1 MSNNPNANNTLAI
14 INSTPANQ
22 IAALEFVKNKFIKNY
37 NSCHKQKIGELVYAR
52 QCMFFQQ
59 AMANSADLAG
69 CDRFSLYACFLTV
82 SVKGWSLDPQDDEV
96 YLIPRGGKACIDRQ
110 AGAYVRRLIETGQI
124 MAAGQPVLVYD
135 GDVFSVENGRV
146 IKHIQNYATEIL
158 KCAYIEFSLPGNNT
172 RFFIYRKSDW
182 EAWRSRSPQKNK
194 DNWNGPGGQPDPGFL
209 RTKIVKHACKEKCW
223 ASGSTPAGVEI
234 YETIEVDSEDLDD
247 TTPAS
252 EVPFFPGANE
262 QAAASAQNETPEE
275 TETAQQEETF

>member
-1 MSNNPNANNTLAI
+1 MSQNLAANNTLAI
-14 INSTPANQ
+14 INNTPATQ

-59 AMANSADLAG
+59 ALTANLDLAK

-96 YLIPRGGKACIDRQ
+96 YIIPRGGKACIDRQ

-124 MAAGQPVLVYD
+124 KAAGQPVLVFD
-135 GDVFSVENGRV
+135 GDIFQVENGRV
-146 IKHIQNYATEIL
+146 IKHVENFSSDVMKA
-158 KCAYIEFSLPGNNT
+158 AYIEFFLADGNT
-172 RFFIYRKSDW
+172 RYFIYKKSDW
-182 EAWRSRSPQKNK
+182 EAWKNRSPQKSGQ
-194 DNWNGPGGQPDPGFL
+194 NWNSTGGQPDPGFL

-234 YETIEVDSEDLDD
+234 YETIEVDSEELPDNYE
-247 TTPAS
+247 PS
-252 EVPFFPGANE
+252 PEVPFFPGANE
-262 QAAASAQNETPEE
+262 AAAEAETTTEQPNSKQNEEV
-275 TETAQQEETF
+275 F